1 MFRYW
6 HHLFL
11 LSTESHCVMMLRTI
25 KLARGG
31 TSALDEAWRILVEK
45 SAAMAEIPQRV
56 LDVKSPLTLAVDYR
70 KMVRSNLRR
79 LSARNDGVDEIRS
92 L

>member
-1 MFRYW
+1 
-6 HHLFL
+6 
-11 LSTESHCVMMLRTI
+11 
-25 KLARGG
+25 
-31 TSALDEAWRILVEK
+31 
-45 SAAMAEIPQRV
+45 MAEIPQRV